1 MSDDIPID
9 SESIKR
15 VVVALSYFASGML
28 YDIKDHC
35 DRWCMNTGECPPAC
49 PLYKSLV
56 ICNRFEERQK

>member
-1 MSDDIPID
+1 MRDDISID
-9 SESIKR
+9 LEFIKR
-15 VVVALSYFASGML
+15 VVAVIGTFGSCML
-28 YDIKDHC
+28 NDINDHC